1 MYSVLHTLRIHIA
14 GENVSLK
21 CMRNLGTSTVTAT
34 AQNRYVFLDA
44 VQRLKS
50 GPYNSVEFQPSTL
63 HRFKTVGY
71 QDVTDDRRR
80 TADNIHP
87 RIKTNETA
95 HDS

>member
-1 MYSVLHTLRIHIA
+1 MCP
-14 GENVSLK
+14 VSLSRST
-21 CMRNLGTSTVTAT
+21 RNLGTSTVTAT

-80 TADNIHP
+80 TPDNIHP